1 MILEPPR
8 QSLPGLGQIARAL
21 DRHSISN
28 GIAAFLVASTGPL
41 VILLAVSVNGG
52 LSRADISSWIFA
64 GYGLSGIF
72 SIVFSVLYRMP
83 MGMAWT
89 IPGAVLLATSLDHL
103 PFTAVVGT
111 YYVTA
116 ALILVIGLTGW
127 VRRMMDSLPIPI
139 VMGMVAGVFLPI
151 VLKIITAFDESAT
164 IAGAT
169 LAAFLVLSLLPAI
182 SRFISPVLG
191 ALAVG
196 AVVTVASGQFNLTEP
211 VAWALADPI
220 LYTPEFSL
228 QACLELVVPM
238 AMTVI
243 GIHNAQGFAISR
255 VHGYRPP
262 VNTLT
267 VACGVGSF
275 VLGAFGSVSLCVTGP
290 VNGVL
295 NTSGAKE
302 RRFAGGVVFG
312 VLLLVFGLFAPVA
325 TQLALALPTAFIGIL
340 GGLAMLPV
348 LQGAFVTA
356 FRGEFQL
363 GALISFLVTISG
375 IAPFNIG
382 AAFWGLVFGF
392 AASALLERKD
402 FARAAEKRRAAA
414 AQPAPAD

>member
-1 MILEPPR
+1 MVLEPPR
-8 QSLPGLGQIARAL
+8 QKLPRFGEIVRAL
-21 DRHSISN
+21 DRHSVSN

-64 GYGLSGIF
+64 GYGISGVF
-72 SIVFSVLYRMP
+72 SILFSVLYRMP

-103 PFTAVVGT
+103 PFPAIIGT

-116 ALILVIGLTGW
+116 TLILVIGLTGW
-127 VRRMMDSLPIPI
+127 VRRMIDGLPLPI

-151 VLKIITAFDESAT
+151 VLKIISAFDESAV

-169 LAAFLVLSLLPAI
+169 LATFLMVSLLPAI
-182 SRFISPVLG
+182 ARIISPVLG
-191 ALAVG
+191 ALLVG
-196 AVVTVASGQFNLTEP
+196 AAVTVATGHFNLTEP
-211 VAWALADPI
+211 VAWAIADPI
-220 LYTPEFSL
+220 LYKPVFSL

-238 AMTVI
+238 AMTVL

-255 VHGYRPP
+255 VHGYQPP

-267 VACGVGSF
+267 VACGLGSY
-275 VLGAFGSVSLCVTGP
+275 VIGAFGSVSLCVTGP
-290 VNGVL
+290 VNGIL
-295 NTSGAKE
+295 NTSGLKE
-302 RRFAGGVVFG
+302 RRFAGGIVFG
-312 VLLLVFGLFAPVA
+312 LLLIVFGLFAPVA
-325 TQLALALPTAFIGIL
+325 TQLALALPVAFIGIL

-348 LQGAFVTA
+348 LQGAFASA

-363 GALISFLVTISG
+363 GALVSFIVTISG

-414 AQPAPAD
+414 AQPAAAD

>member
-1 MILEPPR
+1 MVLEAPSQR
-8 QSLPGLGQIARAL
+8 LPGFGEFLAAL

-41 VILLAVSVNGG
+41 VILLSVSINGG
-52 LSRADISSWIFA
+52 LTNADISSWIFA
-64 GYGLSGIF
+64 GYGLSGVI
-72 SIVFSVLYRMP
+72 SIVFTVLYRMP

-89 IPGAVLLATSLDHL
+89 IPGAVLLSTSLDHL
-103 PFTAVVGT
+103 PFAAVVGT

-116 ALILVIGLTGW
+116 TLILILGLTGW
-127 VRRMMDSLPIPI
+127 VRRMMDSLPLPI

-151 VLKIITAFDESAT
+151 VLKIITAFGDSAI

-169 LAAFLVLSLLPAI
+169 LAAFLVLSLLPAL
-182 SRFISPVLG
+182 SRIVTPVLG
-191 ALAVG
+191 ALVVG
-196 AVVTVASGQFNLTEP
+196 AAATVLTGQFHLKEA
-211 VAWALADPI
+211 VAWHIAEPI
-220 LYTPEFSL
+220 LYRPQFSL

-255 VHGYRPP
+255 VHGYKPP

-267 VACGVGSF
+267 VACGVGSYII
-275 VLGAFGSVSLCVTGP
+275 GAFGSVSLCVTGP
-290 VNGVL
+290 VNGIL
-295 NTSGAKE
+295 NTSGRKE

-312 VLLLVFGLFAPVA
+312 ILMIVFGLFAPVA

-348 LQGAFVTA
+348 LQGAFVSA

-402 FARAAEKRRAAA
+402 FARAAERRREAA
-414 AQPAPAD
+414 AQTATAD

>member
-1 MILEPPR
+1 MVLEAPSQRLPR
-8 QSLPGLGQIARAL
+8 FGEFWAAL

-64 GYGLSGIF
+64 GYGLSGVF
-72 SIVFSVLYRMP
+72 SIVFTVLYRMP

-89 IPGAVLLATSLDHL
+89 IPGAVLLGTSLDHL
-103 PFTAVVGT
+103 PFAAIVGT

-127 VRRMMDSLPIPI
+127 VRRMMDYLPLPI

-151 VLKIITAFDESAT
+151 VLKIITAFDDAPT

-169 LAAFLVLSLLPAI
+169 LAAFLALSLLQSI
-182 SRFISPVLG
+182 GRIISPVIG
-191 ALAVG
+191 ALIVG
-196 AVVTVASGQFNLTEP
+196 AAATVATGHLNLTEP
-211 VAWALADPI
+211 VAWQIADPI
-220 LYTPEFSL
+220 LYKPVFSL

-238 AMTVI
+238 AMTVL

-290 VNGVL
+290 VNGIL
-295 NTSGAKE
+295 NTSGAKQ

-312 VLLLVFGLFAPVA
+312 VLLIVFGLFAPVA

-348 LQGAFVTA
+348 LQGAFVSA

-363 GALISFLVTISG
+363 GALISFIVTISG
-375 IAPFNIG
+375 IAPFNVG

-414 AQPAPAD
+414 AEPAPAD

>member
-1 MILEPPR
+1 MILEPR
-8 QSLPGLGQIARAL
+8 ERLPNVAEIMAAL
-21 DRHSISN
+21 DRHSITN
-28 GIAAFLVASTGPL
+28 GIAGFLVASTGPL
-41 VILLAVSVNGG
+41 VILLAVSIKGG
-52 LSRADISSWIFA
+52 LSHQDISSWIFA
-64 GYGLSGIF
+64 GYGLSGVISIIF
-72 SIVFSVLYRMP
+72 SIYCRMP

-89 IPGAVLLATSLDHL
+89 IPGAVLLGTSLDHL
-103 PFTAVVGT
+103 PFAEVVGT

-116 ALILVIGLTGW
+116 ALILVLGLTGW
-127 VRRMMDSLPIPI
+127 VRRLMDALPLPI

-151 VLKIITAFDESAT
+151 VLKIISAFDDAAV

-169 LAAFLVLSLLPAI
+169 LATFLALALLPVIARTI
-182 SRFISPVLG
+182 PPVLG
-191 ALAVG
+191 ALAIG
-196 AVVTVASGQFNLTEP
+196 AAVTVATGQFHLTEP
-211 VAWALADPI
+211 VAWQIADPI
-220 LYTPEFSL
+220 LYKPVFSL
-228 QACLELVVPM
+228 QASLELCVPM

-255 VHGYRPP
+255 VNGYRPP

-267 VACGVGSF
+267 IACGVGSF
-275 VLGAFGSVSLCVTGP
+275 ILGAFGSVSLCVTGP

-295 NTSGAKE
+295 NTSGRKE
-302 RRFAGGVVFG
+302 RRFAGGIVFG
-312 VLLLVFGLFAPVA
+312 VLLLIFGLFAPVA
-325 TQLALALPTAFIGIL
+325 TQLALALPTAFIGII

-348 LQGAFVTA
+348 LQGAFVSA

-363 GALISFLVTISG
+363 GALISFIVTISG

-402 FARAAEKRRAAA
+402 FARVAEKRRAAA